1 MMKKTIF
8 ALLGLAAILTLVGP
22 TQAQAAVVVGVRVGP
37 VYAHPGYGY
46 AYVHPRPF
54 LPYAYA
60 PGYVY
65 PAPYWGRPY
74 WRPRHYAY
82 RAYVGPRRCWR

>member
-22 TQAQAAVVVGVRVGP
+22 TRAQAAVIVGVGMGP
-37 VYAHPGYGY
+37 VYPHP
-46 AYVHPRPF
+46 AYVYIHPRPV
-54 LPYAYA
+54 LPYVYA

-65 PAPYWGRPY
+65 RRPYWGPY
-74 WRPRHYAY
+74 WRRPYAY
-82 RAYVGPRRCWR
+82 RYYVRPRYWR